1 MRPLAR
7 RMRRRGMGEEE
18 EGAAQRVCGTSHFVK
33 HMKSTPCLFIA
44 EGTTAV
50 VGAGD
55 R

>member
-7 RMRRRGMGEEE
+7 RMMRRGEEE
-18 EGAAQRVCGTSHFVK
+18 EVGAAQRICGTSHFVK

-50 VGAGD
+50 GAGD

>member
-1 MRPLAR
+1 MNASAR
-7 RMRRRGMGEEE
+7 SEDDEEGEEE

-50 VGAGD
+50 GTGD